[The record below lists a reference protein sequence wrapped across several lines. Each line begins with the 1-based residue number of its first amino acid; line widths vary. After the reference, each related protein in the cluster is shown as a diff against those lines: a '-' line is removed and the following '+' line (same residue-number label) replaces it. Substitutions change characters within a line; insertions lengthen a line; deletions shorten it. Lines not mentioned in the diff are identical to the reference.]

1 MLVKKLTLR
10 FLKECLYRLSDLG
23 VIDLYRNKHLVSSKK
38 KIVDYVDNHFIPL
51 IYFEE
56 SLEKLE
62 QFLEKPK
69 GELVYYSGNLQED
82 ILSNYN
88 KKQSTKLF
96 KRMSKYREN
105 EQLIFFQKKIDTTH
119 GYYDYIVR
127 KN

>member
-1 MLVKKLTLR
+1 MKKVR
-10 FLKECLYRLSDLG
+10 IKKFKDAYLKKP
-23 VIDLYRNKHLVSSKK
+23 I
-38 KIVDYVDNHFIPL
+38 
-51 IYFEE
+51 EE

-105 EQLIFFQKKIDTTH
+105 EQLVFFQKKIDTTH